1 MPAIH
6 NDGESEYRTAKLDI
20 SSIEEARRFKGSHKI
35 DTDEADQVAE
45 TKSVIPNQLKKTFS
59 MWDV

>member
-6 NDGESEYRTAKLDI
+6 NDGESERRPTKLDTT
-20 SSIEEARRFKGSHKI
+20 SADEAKRFKGSHKI

-45 TKSVIPNQLKKTFS
+45 TKDTVPEPLPTNLTL
-59 MWDV
+59 WDV

>member
-1 MPAIH
+1 MLAIH
-6 NDGESEYRTAKLDI
+6 NDGENEYRSAKLDI
-20 SSIEEARRFKGSHKI
+20 SSIEESRRLKGSHKI

-45 TKSVIPNQLKKTFS
+45 TKETIPDPLRRIFT

>member
-1 MPAIH
+1 MPAID
-6 NDGESEYRTAKLDI
+6 NDGESEYRRTNLGI
-20 SSIEEARRFKGSHKI
+20 SSVEDANRFKGSHKI

-45 TKSVIPNQLKKTFS
+45 TMEKIPDPLRRLFT